1 VAARSRR
8 ASGVGVARP
17 GSLGAK
23 SLRTLLDHGRWTEVG
38 LAGSLCRALPAGP
51 ILLPAMLYVR
61 GWPLMDVATMVPT
74 GWALLRAFCASC
86 RGARRAR
93 CFIAPRLSRRLG
105 CFRSARSRGI
115 ARAAGNAFL
124 IFTGW
129 VIGEIVLG
137 LAGAFQFSS
146 LKYRCLDK
154 CRAPFSFLNEHWG
167 GADVRRQSF
176 KIGVHHGMFCVG
188 CC

>member
-1 VAARSRR
+1 LLL
-8 ASGVGVARP
+8 GY
-17 GSLGAK
+17 LGAWAAFG
-23 SLRTLLDHGRWTEVG
+23 LLAHG
-38 LAGSLCRALPAGP
+38 ALH
-51 ILLPAMLYVR
+51 
-61 GWPLMDVATMVPT
+61 
-74 GWALLRAFCASC
+74 AL
-86 RGARRAR
+86 
-93 CFIAPRLSRRLG
+93 
-105 CFRSARSRGI
+105 
-115 ARAAGNAFL
+115 AGNAFL